1 MFRVLKSHADAE
13 SLRRLVSPVFF
24 RLFPPNVVAKKVA
37 ELMTGSINRHAV
49 TFAANQIAPHLE
61 GLSAPLSLE
70 PGRKRSGKRD
80 DARRVGQ
87 LTLEL
92 YFRQLGSSKKSFLDL
107 NQDAFAEVEE
117 AVIWSPRPVIVSWE
131 DGFRAA
137 ISELYRG
144 YYEDDAT
151 RFDVGLRALGLVP
164 EAQLLK
170 DHFGPS
176 AGKVTFDTKHFR
188 STFGKVFDS
197 CAGRG
202 AKLHPDF
209 IFLGVYLGTLYDHL
223 DSVGESFDVAAA
235 YRVGTVGEGSAT
247 RSRLDSSTLRAM

>member
-1 MFRVLKSHADAE
+1 MFQVLKTHADAD

-24 RLFPPNVVAKKVA
+24 RLFPPNVVAKKIA
-37 ELMTGSINRHAV
+37 ELMTGSFNRHAV
-49 TFAANQIAPHLE
+49 TFASGLLEPHLQN
-61 GLSAPLSLE
+61 LSAPLSLE
-70 PGRKRSGKRD
+70 PGRKRSGKRQ

-92 YFRQLGSSKKSFLDL
+92 YFRQLASEKKSFLDL
-107 NQDAFAEVEE
+107 NLDAFAEE
-117 AVIWSPRPVIVSWE
+117 AERVIWSPRPVVVSWE

-137 ISELYRG
+137 ILQLYQG
-144 YYEDDAT
+144 YYEDDAAG
-151 RFDVGLRALGLVP
+151 FDVGLRALGLVP

-176 AGKVTFDTKHFR
+176 SGSVSFDTAHFR

-197 CAGRG
+197 CAARG

-223 DSVGESFDVAAA
+223 QQVGESFEVAEA
-235 YRVGTVGEGSAT
+235 YRVGTSLDGRST